1 MRKYIFVLSVLSIL
15 VLLNSCTSTRVV
27 SAREAKPQ
35 SSVLINLK
43 DGTAKQ
49 GIIFKAGTEQL
60 FYVDAATHKAD
71 TLVYSDIQK
80 VSYLDKYFDFDGYQM
95 SRKEIKAQKSYLIT
109 MLYGGGGLILGAAAG
124 TGLSVALFA
133 RSSNTNAAR
142 ATIAGMGLA
151 GAGIFGWMGSN
162 ADFKDAVFKARK
174 ARFLKVQKILKQKRE
189 ELKRLKQEKEQLKKS
204 K

>member
-1 MRKYIFVLSVLSIL
+1 MRKYIFVLTSLIIFA
-15 VLLNSCTSTRVV
+15 LLNSCTSSRVV

-35 SSVLINLK
+35 SSVLIDLK
-43 DGTAKQ
+43 DGTAKE
-49 GIIFKAGTEQL
+49 GIIFKAGKEHL
-60 FYVDAATHKAD
+60 FYVDAATHRAD
-71 TLVYSDIQK
+71 TLIYSDIQQ

-95 SRKEIKAQKSYLIT
+95 SKKEIKSQKSYLKT
-109 MLYGGGGLILGAAAG
+109 ALYAGAGLILGAAAG

-142 ATIAGMGLA
+142 ATIVGMGLA

-162 ADFKDAVFKARK
+162 AYFKDAVFKARK
-174 ARFLKVQKILKQKRE
+174 ARFLKVQKILEQKRE
-189 ELKRLKQEKEQLKKS
+189 ELKKLKHEKEQLKKS